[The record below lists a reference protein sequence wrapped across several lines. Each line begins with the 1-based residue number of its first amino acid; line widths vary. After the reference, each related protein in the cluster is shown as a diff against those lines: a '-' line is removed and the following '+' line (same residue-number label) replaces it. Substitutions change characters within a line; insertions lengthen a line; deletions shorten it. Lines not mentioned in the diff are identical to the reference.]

1 MADTHQRNIPF
12 KVDIAGI
19 IDIMGT
25 SLYSRTDTPIRE
37 LLQNAHDAIARRRRR
52 DLSFQG
58 RIDVRLDPQRG
69 TISISDDGIG
79 LSAEEAEEYL
89 GTLGVGIT
97 GLVKRGETLPQ
108 GTAGGEGSDLIGMF
122 GVGLF
127 SAFMLADRLLVESRR
142 EEDACGVRWMAGAGT
157 DIEISDCDREVPGTT
172 VTLELKSEYRRLA
185 EQPEAIERAIREYA
199 DFLPIPIHLNDGA
212 KRVNVIHAAWFDASP
227 DDEDVELALANYFDE
242 SPLDVIPVRIERP
255 ISIAGALY
263 VTPQRV
269 PGFSELA
276 TVMITVRRMVISRR
290 IQGLLPEWASFLRGC
305 LELHDCAPTASRED
319 LVRNEQF
326 ERVKH
331 MLEVVLYEHLEKIV
345 DEAPQRMEA
354 ILNWHRYTF
363 AGAALEDRRLRNL
376 LRRCYR
382 IPTSLGLLTL
392 DEILNASAAD
402 PLFEEEAEQV
412 VWYNTDRRQEQW
424 MNQVFSGQ
432 SVPCVHAF
440 RSFEESLLARVLAD
454 ENEAGTPSDLRVAS
468 PSATNFGAAILGMGE
483 MEDVP
488 EDWAEFL
495 ATSGARI
502 FVGDYNSNQPVIAF
516 LNERYELARSFDDLK
531 KRGEIPSG
539 FQRLIDSHFRD
550 IPAAENEVV
559 LNRRHPMVAR
569 TLSQKPGTPLSSVLR
584 LLVVNALN
592 SAGSSISQDARKQQ
606 QDDLDWIAE
615 CLWGRD

>member
-1 MADTHQRNIPF
+1 MADAHQRNIPF

-97 GLVKRGETLPQ
+97 GLVKRGEPLPQ

-142 EEDACGVRWMAGAGT
+142 EEDASGVRWMAGAGT

-185 EQPEAIERAIREYA
+185 EQPESIERAIREYA
-199 DFLPIPIHLNDGA
+199 DFLPIPIHLNDGT

-227 DDEDVELALANYFDE
+227 DNEDVELALANYFDE

-331 MLEVVLYEHLEKIV
+331 MLEVVLYEHLE
-345 DEAPQRMEA
+345 R
-354 ILNWHRYTF
+354 
-363 AGAALEDRRLRNL
+363 
-376 LRRCYR
+376 
-382 IPTSLGLLTL
+382 
-392 DEILNASAAD
+392 
-402 PLFEEEAEQV
+402 
-412 VWYNTDRRQEQW
+412 
-424 MNQVFSGQ
+424 
-432 SVPCVHAF
+432 
-440 RSFEESLLARVLAD
+440 
-454 ENEAGTPSDLRVAS
+454 
-468 PSATNFGAAILGMGE
+468 
-483 MEDVP
+483 
-488 EDWAEFL
+488 
-495 ATSGARI
+495 
-502 FVGDYNSNQPVIAF
+502 
-516 LNERYELARSFDDLK
+516 
-531 KRGEIPSG
+531 
-539 FQRLIDSHFRD
+539 
-550 IPAAENEVV
+550 
-559 LNRRHPMVAR
+559 
-569 TLSQKPGTPLSSVLR
+569 
-584 LLVVNALN
+584 
-592 SAGSSISQDARKQQ
+592 
-606 QDDLDWIAE
+606 
-615 CLWGRD
+615 